1 MASAVSY
8 IPSPAQQQVEITL
21 TLPDTIVNEL
31 QELATK
37 HGRAVDELFLDA
49 FGLLKI
55 ASDAALNQQKL
66 YVADRAGKPVKEI
79 VVFR

>member
-31 QELATK
+31 QELT
-37 HGRAVDELFLDA
+37 G
-49 FGLLKI
+49 
-55 ASDAALNQQKL
+55 ALSMNS
-66 YVADRAGKPVKEI
+66 
-79 VVFR
+79 F